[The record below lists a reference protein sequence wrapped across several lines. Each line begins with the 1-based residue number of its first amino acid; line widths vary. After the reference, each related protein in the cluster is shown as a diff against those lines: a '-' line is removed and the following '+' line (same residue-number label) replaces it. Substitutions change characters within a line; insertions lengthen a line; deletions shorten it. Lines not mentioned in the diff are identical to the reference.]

1 MEYFKY
7 LQCIYVSHSMKIFD
21 WYKMGF
27 DCNLTEYAK
36 NEDHLIEIQKYIKD
50 SNKLDPILADIYT
63 KIRRK
68 IS

>member
-1 MEYFKY
+1 ME
-7 LQCIYVSHSMKIFD
+7 IFD

-36 NEDHLIEIQKYIKD
+36 NEEDHLIEIQKYVKD
-50 SNKLDPILADIYT
+50 SNKLDLILADIYT
-63 KIRRK
+63 KIQRK